1 MYTKMCNKALT
12 SDRKGQKKQKNK
24 RWIGKTDDESSLLE
38 GTVTS
43 VFQGDDF
50 LGEI

>member
-1 MYTKMCNKALT
+1 MCNKALT

>member
-1 MYTKMCNKALT
+1 MIERAKKNK
-12 SDRKGQKKQKNK
+12 KNK